1 MKTPATATLTT
12 RLLIIAGIALG
23 MLIPL
28 FMVQD
33 VVDERSQAYHGV
45 LADIA
50 GVWGERQLIQGPVL
64 VVPFTEKRVVEE
76 QATDK
81 NGAPHTL
88 NTTHFVRRSAVF
100 LPDELSIH
108 IGLTGQYRSR
118 GIYQALVYSMDVDL
132 QGSFALAPLSALSE
146 KVQTVHWDA
155 AYLAMGLTDTR
166 AINHVSPLQWEGKA
180 YPFDPGTAMGKTMP
194 AGFHAAP
201 AGLSANKS
209 RYRFQFAFNANGSS
223 ALRFSAFG
231 ATTRVDMQSAWP
243 HPSFQG
249 KVLPG
254 TREVRDDGF
263 TAHWEIPNLARNY
276 PQQWVLEE
284 ADYDLSEFQAGVDLF
299 EPVFLYSQIT
309 RAVKYGILFVALTF
323 LTFLIFELTVK
334 ARLHYVQYGL
344 IGLALTLFFLVL
356 LSLSEHLA
364 FSLAYLAAATL
375 TIGMIAAYAYGVMGS
390 MRHAM
395 IILGL
400 LAGLY
405 TLLFFLLRLEDYA
418 LLMGTALLLAVLG
431 VLMYL
436 TQHLETDAGRET

>member
-1 MKTPATATLTT
+1 MNTAADSTLTT

-33 VVDERSQAYHGV
+33 VVDERLQTHNGV

-50 GVWGERQLIQGPVL
+50 GVWGERQLLQGPVL
-64 VVPFTEKRVVEE
+64 IVPFTEKQVVDE
-76 QATDK
+76 QSTDK
-81 NGAPHTL
+81 NGMAHTL
-88 NTTHFVRRSAVF
+88 STTHFVRRSAVF
-100 LPDELSIH
+100 LPDDLAIH
-108 IGLTGQYRSR
+108 IGLAEQYRSR
-118 GIYQALVYSMDVDL
+118 GIYDSLVYTMDADV
-132 QGSFALAPLSALSE
+132 QGSFALTPINALSE
-146 KVQTVHWDA
+146 RVQTVHWDA
-155 AYLAMGLTDTR
+155 AYLAVGLTDTR
-166 AINHVSPLQWEGKA
+166 AINKVTPLQWEGKE
-180 YPFDPGTAMGKTMP
+180 YRFDPGTAMGKAMP
-194 AGFHAAP
+194 TGFHAAP
-201 AGLSANKS
+201 AGLSADKS
-209 RYRFQFAFNANGSS
+209 RYRFQFAVNANGSS
-223 ALRFSAFG
+223 ALRFTAFG
-231 ATTRVDMQSAWP
+231 TSTKVDMHSAWP

-249 KVLPG
+249 KVLPA
-254 TREVRDDGF
+254 TRAVRNDGF

-276 PQQWVLEE
+276 PQQWILEE

-309 RAVKYGILFVALTF
+309 RSVKYGILFVALTF

-334 ARLHYVQYGL
+334 AKLHYVQYGL
-344 IGLALTLFFLVL
+344 IGLALSLFFLVL

-364 FSLAYLAAATL
+364 FSLAYFAAATL
-375 TIGMIAAYAYGVMGS
+375 TVLMIAAYTYGMLGS
-390 MRHAM
+390 VRRAG

-431 VLMYL
+431 ILMYL
-436 TQHLETDAGRET
+436 TQHLEMDDG